1 MLAFCVLLPLH
12 APVRRDVDL
21 VDDLLGQAS
30 GFGVVPLLLFH
41 HLLLRCLH
49 ASEKRRGKA
58 HTITPPHHIVELEA
72 KLETERLEIVLGLA
86 FQVLSACTR
95 WITCA
100 ETPTP
105 QWHARQRRGKH
116 ENEKKNCAPL
126 LLTVLP
132 AEALKEQ
139 VALNVHFGHRKNTH
153 TLRLGK
159 KTGLISTGNKCIK
172 QWAHLKTKFEFD
184 FIFL

>member
-116 ENEKKNCAPL
+116 ENEKKKTAS
-126 LLTVLP
+126 
-132 AEALKEQ
+132 
-139 VALNVHFGHRKNTH
+139 HFYSLYFQPRRSKSRSRLMSTLGIAKTH
-153 TLRLGK
+153 TRFALERK
-159 KTGLISTGNKCIK
+159 R
-172 QWAHLKTKFEFD
+172 A
-184 FIFL
+184 